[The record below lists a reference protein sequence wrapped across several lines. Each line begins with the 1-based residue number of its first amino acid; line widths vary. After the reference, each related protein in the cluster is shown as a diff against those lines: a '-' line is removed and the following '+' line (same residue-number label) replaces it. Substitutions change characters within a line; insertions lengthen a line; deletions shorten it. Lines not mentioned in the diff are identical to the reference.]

1 MSSFSKGLTKVEAGL
16 KWDPAPTGGPKHD
29 LDLVCAVYE
38 ASDPHGKPDYLVHF
52 GSRSPDGTIT
62 LNRDSQTGQGFGYD
76 EVMTLELN
84 RLNERYVRVVL
95 GVAIQ
100 QTHADLTF
108 GETVNSSVRLREGH
122 TDLAHF
128 DFAAI
133 PQCTAAVLAEFTRD
147 GAHTWQLRP
156 TFKGFELDPT
166 AFALAMGAEVS

>member
-16 KWDPAPTGGPKHD
+16 KWDPAPPGRPKHD
-29 LDLVCAVYE
+29 LDLVCAVYD
-38 ASDPHGKPDYLVHF
+38 ASDPHGKPAYLVHF

-84 RLNERYVRVVL
+84 RLNESYVRVVL

-100 QTHADLTF
+100 QSQGDLSF
-108 GETVNSSVRLREGH
+108 GETLNASVRLRESH

-128 DFAAI
+128 DFTAI
-133 PQCTAAVLAEFTRD
+133 PRCTAAVLAEFTRD
-147 GAHTWQLRP
+147 GGNHTWQLRP
-156 TFKGFELDPT
+156 AFKGFELDPS
-166 AFALAMGAEVS
+166 AFALAMGAPV